1 MNAVNL
7 IPIHRQL
14 RDARSARVRGW
25 SWAAG
30 GLGVLLVMAWT
41 YCAMAPSQAVAPPA
55 EAFTKA
61 TAEISK
67 ANEESAVLRRQLAA
81 LRDQAL
87 SARGI
92 TDQPD
97 FSILLALLSRAIG
110 QDVVLNRC
118 ELSQDNGKATSA
130 PDEVLKIS
138 GFARNQPTVAAFM
151 LELESTGIFKSVT
164 LVRSNEEPWMD
175 QKVAGFQVHC
185 VIGPVPRGKP

>member
-14 RDARSARVRGW
+14 RDARAARVRGW
-25 SWAAG
+25 SWAVG
-30 GLGVLLVMAWT
+30 GLSALLAMAWVC
-41 YCAMAPSQAVAPPA
+41 CAMAPSQAVAPPA
-55 EAFTKA
+55 AAFTKA

-67 ANEESAVLRRQLAA
+67 ANEESAVLRRELAA

-87 SARGI
+87 STRGI

-97 FSILLALLSRAIG
+97 FSVLLALLSQAIG

-118 ELSQDNGKATSA
+118 ELSHDDLKTTSA
-130 PDEVLKIS
+130 PEQVLKIS
-138 GFARNQPTVAAFM
+138 GFARNQPAVAAFM

-185 VIGPVPRGKP
+185 AIGPVSRGKS